1 MIEFIQDYVTKSLPP
16 ETFKDGEKV
25 ERSPESEL
33 YLVQLGVAGYVHDGR
48 LVDQDYQPL
57 VRKPAVVVVTSD
69 RRLADTGRAG
79 EMLGLDAP
87 QRATSGPGNAVVFS
101 GQPDSTTLGGTEFE
115 QLRSD
120 FAAVHSQFEQYRTG
134 STEEMDRLKGLIDAG
149 NDAFREMNNSH
160 VEDKERLTSERDE
173 AIRER
178 NEAKSYADDLGAR
191 ITQLE
196 ADLAAATAPPPPDD
210 SALTA
215 APAQRRGK

>member
-16 ETFKDGEKV
+16 ETFKDGERV

-33 YLVQLGVAGYVHDGR
+33 YLVQLGVAGYIHDGR

-101 GQPDSTTLGGTEFE
+101 G
-115 QLRSD
+115 
-120 FAAVHSQFEQYRTG
+120 
-134 STEEMDRLKGLIDAG
+134 
-149 NDAFREMNNSH
+149 
-160 VEDKERLTSERDE
+160 
-173 AIRER
+173 
-178 NEAKSYADDLGAR
+178 
-191 ITQLE
+191 
-196 ADLAAATAPPPPDD
+196 
-210 SALTA
+210 
-215 APAQRRGK
+215 